1 MSQNTIYTIEEYIA
15 QGFTAEEA
23 PKVLKTDLMFNRWNE
38 LTEKEKEEYFAL
50 VEELGL

>member
-1 MSQNTIYTIEEYIA
+1 MMNIIYTIEEYIA

-23 PKVLKTDLMFNRWNE
+23 PKVLRTDLMFNDWDNLTNE
-38 LTEKEKEEYFAL
+38 QKEEYFVL